1 MTNTSDHNKNLA
13 LLETTLETYGADR
26 TRWPA
31 EIRRELTGI
40 IGVSVEAQRQMTE
53 AAALD
58 RLLDMAPALPDARRQ
73 ALANRIVGVAKTTP
87 RVASSSAP
95 TRKPVTASYL
105 ENGRREN
112 WAAGMA
118 LAASLVLGL
127 YAGSHQSVMP
137 ALQEIASAAGFGS
150 DAGLGQADI
159 GDDSEIYSN
168 EDVL

>member
-1 MTNTSDHNKNLA
+1 MTKTSEHNKALA

-31 EIRRELTGI
+31 EVRRELTGI
-40 IGVSVEAQRQMTE
+40 IGVSVEAQRQMME

-58 RLLDMAPALPDARRQ
+58 RLLDMAPSLPDARRQ
-73 ALANRIVGVAKTTP
+73 ALADRIVSAAKTTP
-87 RVASSSAP
+87 RMAGPAASRRPVSASI
-95 TRKPVTASYL
+95 AG
-105 ENGRREN
+105 NGRREN
-112 WAAGMA
+112 WKAGMA

-137 ALQEIASAAGFGS
+137 ALQEIASAAGFAGDVSPGQTDGS
-150 DAGLGQADI
+150 DDN
-159 GDDSEIYSN
+159 EIYSN